1 MLKVIAKNIQRIQLV
16 LGVACISI
24 FFITIIIQVVCRYTG
39 ITVIWTGEVS
49 TYTFIWSVFMGAGV
63 MTYENKHF
71 AFTSFSDKLS
81 GKSRDVLKIIIYVIM
96 LSFSLAIL
104 YYGIRITNKFWNYR
118 WLSIPEIKAGYSW
131 LCVPILGGSCVIYCL
146 NYIVEHVKNI
156 RNGGGDR

>member
-71 AFTSFSDKLS
+71 AFTSFSDKPLREIQRCFENYHLCDHAELLA
-81 GKSRDVLKIIIYVIM
+81 GNFVLWN
-96 LSFSLAIL
+96 S
-104 YYGIRITNKFWNYR
+104 YYQ
-118 WLSIPEIKAGYSW
+118 
-131 LCVPILGGSCVIYCL
+131 
-146 NYIVEHVKNI
+146 
-156 RNGGGDR
+156 